1 MGSIH
6 EPISWSHRALVSCS
20 VSWFIFPP
28 CPGACSISCSIT
40 GFTSRSAACPDVS
53 MVFVSKFPF
62 QNFRSK
68 KTETLTT
75 KTLSTH
81 LQQQRLR
88 QRELS
93 QNQTPY
99 FNNFNSQGVDF
110 NIKNFEHKTSA
121 TKISTRRTLT
131 KPKSVVIIIARRILP
146 QQDSRVEIMTHRSN
160 GRCRFR
166 FRW

>member
-1 MGSIH
+1 MFQN
-6 EPISWSHRALVSCS
+6 SCS
-20 VSWFIFPP
+20 ECLFQIYLFEN
-28 CPGACSISCSIT
+28 
-40 GFTSRSAACPDVS
+40 SRFN
-53 MVFVSKFPF
+53 VFGCKKMLRSFLVSKFPF
-62 QNFRSK
+62 QNPRFK

-110 NIKNFEHKTSA
+110 NIKKFEHKTSA
-121 TKISTRRTLT
+121 TKISTKRTLT

-146 QQDSRVEIMTHRSN
+146 QQDSRVEIMTRRSN